1 MMLRLGASAILG
13 IAGQMFLMAEERTAR
28 GSDQM
33 ARACVQRTAR
43 ARVDEDEAR
52 V

>member
-1 MMLRLGASAILG
+1 VLRLEASAILG
-13 IAGQMFLMAEERTAR
+13 IAGQMFLVVEERTAR

-33 ARACVQRTAR
+33 ARACIQRIAR

-52 V
+52 A